1 MLRPSLPGIW
11 KHSNR
16 HYDSKEEIIGILI
29 IIIIVIVIITTAI

>member
-16 HYDSKEEIIGILI
+16 HYDSKEEIIGNLI